1 MKKLI
6 FALIAALSV
15 TLTSCSYFGAK
26 PLNPKIIGT
35 ATLQYSAQDGQY
47 FAVIDSVKYTLTPA
61 DVLTNN
67 PHSLS
72 ALYEIIPVEGMLI
85 TVFKADGFNGF
96 KAVIDRQNEVQ
107 IEEMYR
113 QNNLLALFFFI
124 PLCIFIVAYA
134 VKVAYTYRKNEK
146 AWQQIKKTDK

>member
-15 TLTSCSYFGAK
+15 TLTSCSRFGIK

-35 ATLQYSAQDGQY
+35 ADLQYSAQNGQY

-61 DVLTNN
+61 DVYADN
-67 PHSLS
+67 PHSVS
-72 ALYEIIPVEGMLI
+72 ALYEIFPVEGMTI
-85 TVFKADGFNGF
+85 TVFKADGFKGL
-96 KAVIDRQNEVQ
+96 KAVLNKQDAVQ

-134 VKVAYTYRKNEK
+134 VKVAYTYPQERKSVAAN
-146 AWQQIKKTDK
+146 KKDR